1 MDRYLSAFQCFRWAI
16 TGLAITLVIAMLQGC
31 EERYRYP
38 CQDPKNWLNDECRR
52 PHCAING
59 TCPDQLNRPNDMKSE
74 REP

>member
-1 MDRYLSAFQCFRWAI
+1 MRYETSLQCFRWSLL
-16 TGLAITLVIAMLQGC
+16 GLTVSLCVAMLTGC
-31 EERYRYP
+31 NERFRYP
-38 CQDPKNWLNDECRR
+38 CQDPKNWEEAECKR